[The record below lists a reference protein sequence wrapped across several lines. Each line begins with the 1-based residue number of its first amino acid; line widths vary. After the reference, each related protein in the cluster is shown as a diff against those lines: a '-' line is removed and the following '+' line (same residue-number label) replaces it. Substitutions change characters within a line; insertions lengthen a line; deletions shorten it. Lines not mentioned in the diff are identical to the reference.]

1 MADNRQAKQKRI
13 IAILKLA
20 LLVLIIVGVP
30 AFLYIKYGGEMFSE
44 HFATD
49 IIAYLESHRSESFI
63 TVVLLQALQ
72 VIVCILPGQPIQIA
86 GSYMFGIGGALIA
99 SLLGAIIGVAVSFYI
114 SRLLGRSAMH
124 VLFGE
129 EKMNYYREKLNS
141 AKGILIVFLIYL
153 IPGIPK
159 DLTSYAAGI
168 SEMRFIPFLI
178 ASTVGRTPAMMGSI
192 LFGFFFKRKNYTA
205 IAILCAVSVVIAVVC
220 IIKRKAILKLLDDL
234 AQKEA
239 KLEAELKE
247 RTPKLPHK

>member
-1 MADNRQAKQKRI
+1 MAEDRTAKQKRI

-20 LLVLIIVGVP
+20 FLLLLIVGVP
-30 AFLYIKYGGEMFSE
+30 AFVYIKFGGEIFSK
-44 HFATD
+44 HFADD
-49 IIAYLESHRSESFI
+49 IISYLQAHRPESFAI
-63 TVVLLQALQ
+63 IILLQALQ
-72 VIVCILPGQPIQIA
+72 VIVCILPGQPIQMA

-99 SLLGAIIGVAVSFYI
+99 SLIGAIIGVTVSFFL
-114 SRLLGRSAMH
+114 SRILGRNAMH

-168 SEMRFIPFLI
+168 SEMRFMPFLV

-192 LFGFFFKRKNYTA
+192 LFGYFFKRGDYLA
-205 IAILCAVSVVIAVVC
+205 ITILCIVALLITVIC
-220 IIKRKAILKLLDDL
+220 LIKRKDILELLD
-234 AQKEA
+234 KIA
-239 KLEAELKE
+239 KKGEMKIE
-247 RTPKLPHK
+247 